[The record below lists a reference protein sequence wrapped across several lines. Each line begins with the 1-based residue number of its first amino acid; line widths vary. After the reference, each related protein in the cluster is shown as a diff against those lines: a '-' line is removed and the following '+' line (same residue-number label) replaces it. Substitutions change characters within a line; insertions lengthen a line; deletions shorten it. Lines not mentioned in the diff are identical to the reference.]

1 MNTGP
6 APSGLWRLAAA
17 CLLAGL
23 LAACASPAFEHP
35 GAGRADVVARLG
47 TPTRTGPLEGGGERL
62 LYSAQP
68 SGRTVYHLDFDA
80 SARLVRVDQV
90 LTLVRLQ
97 AIPVNQWTVIDV
109 QREFG
114 PPAIVERVATFD
126 GDVWTYRFLD
136 DFNNPRFAHIH
147 IDRSGV
153 VRQLL
158 FTDELPRGDDARN

>member
-1 MNTGP
+1 MNT
-6 APSGLWRLAAA
+6 ASASSGLWRLIATS
-17 CLLAGL
+17 LLAGL
-23 LAACASPAFEHP
+23 LAACASPAFEKP
-35 GAGRADVVARLG
+35 GASRADVVARVG
-47 TPTRTGPLEGGGERL
+47 APTRTAPLEGGGERL

-68 SGRTVYHLDFDA
+68 AGRTVYHLDFDA
-80 SARLVRVDQV
+80 NARLVRVDQV
-90 LTLVRLQ
+90 LTLARLQ
-97 AIPVNQWTVIDV
+97 AIPVNHWSVVDV